1 MSEYIPVI
9 DEQPDRR
16 KKGLRMKV
24 TGVVVDDQG
33 YLEQIEVEWSTYD
46 CRGVGWI
53 KVKERQEN
61 FKGALFLWT

>member
-9 DEQPDRR
+9 DERPDGR

-24 TGVVVDDQG
+24 TGVEVDDQG
-33 YLEQIEVEWSTYD
+33 YLEQIKVEWSTYD

-53 KVKERQEN
+53 KTKERQEN
-61 FKGALFLWT
+61 FKGALL

>member
-1 MSEYIPVI
+1 MSKYIPVI
-9 DEQPDRR
+9 DERPDRR

-24 TGVVVDDQG
+24 ISLVVDDQG

-46 CRGVGWI
+46 RRGAGWI

-61 FKGALFLWT
+61 IKGALFFWT